1 MSYKSQSLPNIWR
14 QISLSAAFPY
24 ISLLIWTVPL
34 LLFSSGENSL
44 IAHDEGLYAWR
55 SRQILDSGNW
65 VSGWGSMHHKTP
77 GPYWLIASFY
87 QLFGVNEFSVRL
99 PSMIFGVLCLFLVY
113 EIGKI
118 MLGKTL
124 AWLSAAILS
133 VEFLWL
139 QYSRL
144 GNPDLPMI
152 FLVLLAIYL
161 LIQAELH
168 PQYRDYFSFIVGLS
182 LGLGFLMRSFVIFL
196 PTVALLPYLI
206 TEHRRHRHLTNPWL
220 YLGVVIGFIPILIWS
235 WFNWQRDGNNTFTH
249 LVNFVFLLGS
259 EERDGNGILF
269 YFWNTLLKAFPWPCF
284 SLLGLLL
291 IIRRPW
297 HRYNLIL
304 IGFPIVLLAELT
316 IFSTRLSHYALSL
329 YPFIALLAA
338 VGLDWLGKVYEMEY
352 TKRKSLWRKGNIPQ
366 ILSYTSGAL
375 GILFLLAAIANF
387 IWGFVDRKYAVIAW
401 VVGLSWFIVP
411 VVWISRHKHGL
422 KFLSAGYWIAGWLIP
437 CWLALAFAGD
447 FGLLGDYN
455 PDFRIFFQQPAIAS
469 ILQNHP
475 INFVQVHDKNS
486 VLLNF
491 YTPVHGQK
499 LDTIAQ
505 LPPYSYAWVDKN
517 HSPEISRPHR
527 LIGEVRNYELIQ
539 VTP

>member
-1 MSYKSQSLPNIWR
+1 MRRVRLYLLTEVRKKSWASKFLSARVFDSVYWSWDRQYVATGAAWGAAAAIAPLPMQSL
-14 QISLSAAFPY
+14 
-24 ISLLIWTVPL
+24 
-34 LLFSSGENSL
+34 
-44 IAHDEGLYAWR
+44 
-55 SRQILDSGNW
+55 
-65 VSGWGSMHHKTP
+65 WG
-77 GPYWLIASFY
+77 
-87 QLFGVNEFSVRL
+87 
-99 PSMIFGVLCLFLVY
+99 
-113 EIGKI
+113 
-118 MLGKTL
+118 
-124 AWLSAAILS
+124 
-133 VEFLWL
+133 
-139 QYSRL
+139 
-144 GNPDLPMI
+144 
-152 FLVLLAIYL
+152 
-161 LIQAELH
+161 
-168 PQYRDYFSFIVGLS
+168 
-182 LGLGFLMRSFVIFL
+182 
-196 PTVALLPYLI
+196 
-206 TEHRRHRHLTNPWL
+206 
-220 YLGVVIGFIPILIWS
+220 
-235 WFNWQRDGNNTFTH
+235 
-249 LVNFVFLLGS
+249 VF
-259 EERDGNGILF
+259 
-269 YFWNTLLKAFPWPCF
+269 AC
-284 SLLGLLL
+284 
-291 IIRRPW
+291 
-297 HRYNLIL
+297 
-304 IGFPIVLLAELT
+304 
-316 IFSTRLSHYALSL
+316 
-329 YPFIALLAA
+329 
-338 VGLDWLGKVYEMEY
+338 
-352 TKRKSLWRKGNIPQ
+352 LWRKGNIPQ